1 MLKAQKVAKPH
12 TITFGGI
19 MLQAEGTGKTIEKA
33 IENALL
39 ELKAPREDVDI
50 KILNEGGLF
59 KKAKVLVSISKDVE
73 EKYQA
78 KSKKKEKIEV
88 KEEKQDVE
96 ISEKSQEKEIKKEI
110 KTEEKKEKK
119 EEKAEIKEEK
129 KAEKAIKEN
138 KYVEPKEFLEGF
150 FKALDKAVSIEVVE
164 DEQSITYSVDGE
176 NMGEIIGR
184 RGECFYAIS
193 TIMKTLTP
201 KQEKRVLL
209 DIANYKEKREES
221 LSSTARR
228 IANKVAKSGRY
239 FKLEPMNASER
250 RVIHT
255 ALQNDDRVTTLSKG
269 SEPKRYVIIFPKEYK
284 E

>member
-1 MLKAQKVAKPH
+1 
-12 TITFGGI
+12 
-19 MLQAEGTGKTIEKA
+19 MLQAEGTGRTIEIA

-50 KILNEGGLF
+50 KIINEGGLF
-59 KKAKVLVSISKDVE
+59 KKAKVLVSISEDVK

-78 KSKKKEKIEV
+78 KAKKV
-88 KEEKQDVE
+88 KEPKFEEKV
-96 ISEKSQEKEIKKEI
+96 EKEIKKSEEKEVKKEI
-110 KTEEKKEKK
+110 KTEAKKEKK
-119 EEKAEIKEEK
+119 TEKVEEKAEVKTV
-129 KAEKAIKEN
+129 KAKKEN

-150 FKALDKAVSIEVVE
+150 FKALDKEVTIEVIE
-164 DEQSITYSVDGE
+164 DEQNITYSVDGD

-193 TIMKTLTP
+193 NIMKTLTP
-201 KQEKRVLL
+201 KQDKRVLL
-209 DIANYKEKREES
+209 DIANYKERREES

-228 IANKVAKSGRY
+228 LANKVAKSGRY
-239 FKLEPMNASER
+239 IKLEPMNATER

-269 SEPKRYVIIFPKEYK
+269 TDPKRYVIIFPKEYK